1 MTIDVIEENLI
12 SFRELAASLPSRR
25 ENRPIHISTLH
36 RWRSRGVRGIKLEA
50 TRVGGAWCTSWEAF
64 RRFCDRL
71 TAIESQPEVAVT
83 KPGNRSSHKA
93 AEKALDADDW

>member
-12 SFRELAASLPSRR
+12 SFRQLAASLPRR
-25 ENRPIHISTLH
+25 RANRPVHVSTLH

-50 TRVGGAWCTSWEAF
+50 TRVGGAWCTSWQAF

-71 TAIESQPEVAVT
+71 TAAESQSDVPVE
-83 KPGNRSSHKA
+83 KPGKRTSHEA
-93 AEKALDADDW
+93 AEKSLDSDGW